1 MPLGT
6 HYSIKWAEE
15 DLKHEMRESNKL
27 SNDNLNGSKKKGNDN
42 SIIDQNNIN
51 NILEDGKKVIS
62 NDNDSS
68 YGPLTQRLIS
78 ALIEQNL
85 MTPFDTDMTD
95 LEMLGDPKGQH
106 MSPRTL
112 AKQLNITTSQSLE
125 KKIKKELIEQGILD
139 EEDFTDSQDEGEEKI
154 DKDDE
159 IAIEIKR
166 LQSELEMVSSTC
178 KKTQQ
183 QLLSVAKEVMKQQ
196 EIKKKIDSIDN
207 EIKDLFQKSKSLKM
221 NKKSLPKKEKERA
234 QKLLKD
240 REQLKHDLNEFLIP
254 ALNL

>member
-1 MPLGT
+1 
-6 HYSIKWAEE
+6 
-15 DLKHEMRESNKL
+15 MRESNKL
-27 SNDNLNGSKKKGNDN
+27 SNENLNGSKKKTNDN
-42 SIIDQNNIN
+42 SVIEQNNIN
-51 NILEDGKKVIS
+51 SLLEDGKKIIS

-95 LEMLGDPKGQH
+95 LEVLGDPKGQY

-112 AKQLNITTSQSLE
+112 AKQLNIATSQSLE

-139 EEDFTDSQDEGEEKI
+139 EEDLTDSQDESEEKI

-166 LQSELEMVSSTC
+166 LQSELESVSSTC
-178 KKTQQ
+178 KMTQK
-183 QLLSVAKEVMKQQ
+183 QLLNVAKEVMQQQ
-196 EIKKKIDSIDN
+196 EIKKKIDLIDN
-207 EIKDLFQKSKSLKM
+207 EIKELFQKSKSLKI
-221 NKKSLPKKEKERA
+221 NKKSLPKKDRERA
-234 QKLLKD
+234 QKLIND

-254 ALNL
+254 TLNL